1 MKIINIKVL
10 CILMIGILSLQSCH
24 HDNPNEDKFENDPTS
39 GWINFSTQS
48 TQITDDVSSINIPL
62 TQNSAV
68 NSENTEVTVLVESIE
83 GTVPES
89 VLGNYTAVINENML
103 DGELTIPVEQ
113 TNDRYTVQITI
124 IESNKGNLQI
134 GLDEETSNIYPIT
147 HTLTVCDATID
158 NEATYA
164 GSSFIEGDLT
174 SQFEI
179 NLSEVEGENNT
190 YLLSTAWGENFVA
203 DATGQPLQGQYLYEA
218 ILYVNQDNS
227 VTVEATDP
235 NNTGFFQGGSGSYD
249 ACTKTFSYS
258 LEQSLFSNDFL
269 VDVTL
274 VAQ

>member
-1 MKIINIKVL
+1 
-10 CILMIGILSLQSCH
+10 MIGILSLQSCH

>member
-10 CILMIGILSLQSCH
+10 CMLMIGILSLQSCH
-24 HDNPNEDKFENDPTS
+24 HDDPNEDKFENDPTS